1 MYRIMHH
8 HLPNNQCIF
17 TKNMTKKELR
27 KLYKEKRS
35 AISSKNKMKWDDLM
49 LIQFQQFNF
58 NNAQC
63 LFTFWQME
71 QEPNMYLFTSFLKHR
86 IFNLQIAYPL
96 CDFTTET
103 MQAILVND
111 ETVFAEN
118 KYGITEP
125 KHGNVLLP
133 NEIDIVFV
141 PLLICD
147 SKGFRVGYGKGFYD
161 KFLSQCRKDV
171 IKIGFNYFEPIEKIE
186 DTNKFDIPLDY
197 CITPQKIY
205 EF

>member
-1 MYRIMHH
+1 MHH

-111 ETVFAEN
+111 ETVFESQQDHQ
-118 KYGITEP
+118 KCQHDQIQDCL
-125 KHGNVLLP
+125 K
-133 NEIDIVFV
+133 
-141 PLLICD
+141 
-147 SKGFRVGYGKGFYD
+147 SQ
-161 KFLSQCRKDV
+161 FLDDNGR
-171 IKIGFNYFEPIEKIE
+171 
-186 DTNKFDIPLDY
+186 T
-197 CITPQKIY
+197 
-205 EF
+205 